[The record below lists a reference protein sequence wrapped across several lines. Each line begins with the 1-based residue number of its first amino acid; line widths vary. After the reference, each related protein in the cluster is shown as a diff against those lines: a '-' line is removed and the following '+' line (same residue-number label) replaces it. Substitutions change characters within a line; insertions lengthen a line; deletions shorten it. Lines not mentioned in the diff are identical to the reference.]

1 MLATQTPDMPPEATD
16 VKQIKEKLAQSLK
29 ALQKRYVTSDA
40 VVTSED
46 GDANLLCCALEAI
59 FIHGIKAKFIRSEA
73 GGRNRK
79 PDRGGLPQPFFWSLL
94 KTVTHRD
101 VITELEKISFV
112 GTDVGRCRAWLR
124 LALNHGLL
132 ECYLASLFREDS
144 QLRAHYQPSALLLNA
159 EEREVLLSYLQG
171 LASLTF
177 SLSYKSAVLN
187 EWTTTPLAL
196 AGLCPLSQADLLDL
210 PLNGGDH
217 STSRSVCKEVWDTAS
232 QSSGSSDALDLQR
245 GCPVSMGRSSGV
257 FQSDR
262 TGIHSSNLSLDT
274 TGSSQLSSSLS
285 SDSLLQ
291 GQDPRSPTGE
301 QWSSCDLETPINVS
315 IRRPQKDLL
324 ADFRESGHCS
334 QDSMREDSF
343 VSSSGPDQFSE
354 IIFSGSDSES
364 QGPPTP
370 SQDPVDQLPNS
381 DSEPPP
387 TTPELLPSDEPPE
400 VCNGSSSDMPSS
412 ELSSDVLSSDV
423 QSSDVLSS
431 DVQSSDVLSS
441 DVQSSDVLSSDVQ
454 SSDVLSSDV
463 RPSDVLSSDVQSS
476 DKLSSELSSELSTD
490 KLSSVSEPV
499 EETPLAGVQDI
510 QEEKQTEITTSGT
523 PEHQSVRRSTSILS
537 RKLSSD
543 SLSHSHSWISED
555 DIYKPHLEEVPDS
568 DEVPPAALP
577 AETEAP
583 QSPPSVVHRRQIGL
597 SNPFRG
603 LLKLGHL
610 ERRGAMGIWRDYYC
624 ELSPFEFR
632 LYLNS
637 EERTCYDN
645 CSLLRCEDA
654 RITSSEG
661 RFELVFPGKR
671 VSLRAANRGEA
682 EDWVDRIV
690 EAVNKCRPAPRTDE
704 QWEVLQPTGENGVDD
719 RLVSSPSSAPSSPEK
734 GLTSSDMNG
743 GPETPPLQDV
753 DWTRTADLETDSIK
767 EAVLYLSIDPEAQTW
782 SPLVFSLSLEALKGF
797 RVQGGR
803 KLLRLTF
810 PIEDVRDIVPD
821 VSLGGPAFFKLLT
834 VRETLRLRAEN
845 QEEARSWR
853 ALIRGALDS
862 YLESGEEG
870 GSDGPTAARLGLSGN
885 LHRLVQHRLKEDG
898 ALLAHLCTVPSE
910 KGLDAQNFKCAG
922 CPQQIGPSQG
932 RSRLCEF
939 SGQYYCE
946 SCHSGETSIIPAR
959 MVHNWDLTQRE
970 VSKKAV
976 WLLVQ
981 VQHEPLLNLEQLN
994 PELVKHS
1001 ESMSQIHNLRERLRL
1016 LGDYVL
1022 TCRSGA
1028 SKSLQARMGQRTYL
1042 MESTHLYSV
1051 MDLRQIAEGQF
1062 ATFLLTLLDFA
1073 SSHVFHCDL
1082 CTQRGFICQ
1091 VCHSSDIIFPFQFGS
1106 TTRCKD
1112 CKAVFHLSCKTA
1124 GLPCPRCQR
1133 MKKYLERD
1141 LQD

>member
-112 GTDVGRCRAWLR
+112 STDVGRCRAWLR

-144 QLRAHYQPSALLLNA
+144 KLQAHYQPSALLLNA

-196 AGLCPLSQADLLDL
+196 AGLCPLSQADLLNL

-217 STSRSVCKEVWDTAS
+217 STSRSICKEVWDTAS

-245 GCPVSMGRSSGV
+245 GCPVSLGKSSGV
-257 FQSDR
+257 FQSGR
-262 TGIHSSNLSLDT
+262 TGLHSSNLSLDT

-291 GQDPRSPTGE
+291 GQDPRSPTAE

-315 IRRPQKDLL
+315 IRRPQKDSLT
-324 ADFRESGHCS
+324 DFRESGHCS
-334 QDSMREDSF
+334 QDSMHEDSF

-354 IIFSGSDSES
+354 NIFSGSDSET

-370 SQDPVDQLPNS
+370 SQDPMDLLPNS
-381 DSEPPP
+381 ASEPPL
-387 TTPELLPSDEPPE
+387 TSPELLSSDEPPE
-400 VCNGSSSDMPSS
+400 VWNGS
-412 ELSSDVLSSDV
+412 
-423 QSSDVLSS
+423 
-431 DVQSSDVLSS
+431 
-441 DVQSSDVLSSDVQ
+441 
-454 SSDVLSSDV
+454 
-463 RPSDVLSSDVQSS
+463 SS
-476 DKLSSELSSELSTD
+476 DKLSSD
-490 KLSSVSEPV
+490 KLSSDKLSSDGEPV
-499 EETPLAGVQDI
+499 EETPLAGVQEI
-510 QEEKQTEITTSGT
+510 QEEMQTEINTSGT
-523 PEHQSVRRSTSILS
+523 PGHQSVHRSTSILS

-555 DIYKPHLEEVPDS
+555 DIYKPHLEEVSDS

-577 AETEAP
+577 AETKAP

-610 ERRGAMGIWRDYYC
+610 ERRGAMGMWKDYYC

-632 LYLNS
+632 LYSNS

-690 EAVNKCRPAPRTDE
+690 EAVNKCRPASRTDE
-704 QWEVLQPTGENGVDD
+704 QWEVLQPTSENGVND
-719 RLVSSPSSAPSSPEK
+719 RLVSSPSSAPSSPER

-743 GPETPPLQDV
+743 GPETPPLQDM

-767 EAVLYLSIDPEAQTW
+767 EAVLYFSTDPEARTW
-782 SPLVFSLSLEALKGF
+782 SPLVFSLSLESLKGF
-797 RVQGGR
+797 RVQNGR

-810 PIEDVRDIVPD
+810 PIEDIRDIVPD

-834 VRETLRLRAEN
+834 IRETLRIRAEN

-862 YLESGEEG
+862 YLESGEDG
-870 GSDGPTAARLGLSGN
+870 GSDGPAAAQLESSGN

-898 ALLAHLCTVPSE
+898 VLLAHLCTVPSE

-946 SCHSGETSIIPAR
+946 SCHGGETSIIPSR
-959 MVHNWDLTQRE
+959 MLHNWDLTQRE

-994 PELVKHS
+994 PELVRHS
-1001 ESMSQIHNLRERLRL
+1001 ESMCQIHSLRERLRL
-1016 LGDYVL
+1016 LGDYLL

-1051 MDLRQIAEGQF
+1051 MDLRQIAEGHF
-1062 ATFLLTLLDFA
+1062 AAFLLTLLDFA

-1141 LQD
+1141 LHD

>member
-1 MLATQTPDMPPEATD
+1 MLATQTPEMPPEAKD

-59 FIHGIKAKFIRSEA
+59 FIHGIKTKFIRSEA

-79 PDRGGLPQPFFWSLL
+79 GDRGGLPQPFFWSLL

-144 QLRAHYQPSALLLNA
+144 KLRAHYQPSALLLNA

-196 AGLCPLSQADLLDL
+196 AGLCPLAQADHLDL

-217 STSRSVCKEVWDTAS
+217 PTSRPICKELWDTAS
-232 QSSGSSDALDLQR
+232 QSSGSSDALDVQR
-245 GCPVSMGRSSGV
+245 GCPVSLGRGSGV
-257 FQSDR
+257 LQSGR
-262 TGIHSSNLSLDT
+262 TAMHSSNLSLDT

-301 QWSSCDLETPINVS
+301 QWSSCDLDTPINVS
-315 IRRPQKDLL
+315 TKRPQKDLL
-324 ADFRESGHCS
+324 TDFRESGHCS

-343 VSSSGPDQFSE
+343 VSSTGPDQFSE
-354 IIFSGSDSES
+354 NAIFSGSDSEI
-364 QGPPTP
+364 QGPATP
-370 SQDPVDQLPNS
+370 SQDPADLLLSS
-381 DSEPPP
+381 DSEPQP
-387 TTPELLPSDEPPE
+387 TTPELLSSDEPPE
-400 VCNGSSSDMPSS
+400 VCNSASPEPPPDM
-412 ELSSDVLSSDV
+412 
-423 QSSDVLSS
+423 
-431 DVQSSDVLSS
+431 
-441 DVQSSDVLSSDVQ
+441 
-454 SSDVLSSDV
+454 
-463 RPSDVLSSDVQSS
+463 
-476 DKLSSELSSELSTD
+476 
-490 KLSSVSEPV
+490 LSSVGEPAEEMPATGVQESSEP
-499 EETPLAGVQDI
+499 I
-510 QEEKQTEITTSGT
+510 QEEKQAEKNSSEA
-523 PEHQSVRRSTSILS
+523 PAHQAARRSTSILS
-537 RKLSSD
+537 RELSSD

-555 DIYKPHLEEVPDS
+555 DIYKPHLEEVSDS
-568 DEVPPAALP
+568 DEAPPAAP
-577 AETEAP
+577 AAEIKAS

-632 LYLNS
+632 LYLNA
-637 EERTCYDN
+637 EERTCQEN

-661 RFELVFPGKR
+661 RFELAFPGKR
-671 VSLRAANRGEA
+671 VYLRAANRGEA
-682 EDWVDRIV
+682 EDWVDRIM
-690 EAVNKCRPAPRTDE
+690 EAVNKCRPAASRIDE
-704 QWEVLQPTGENGVDD
+704 QWEVLQPSGENGVDD
-719 RLVSSPSSAPSSPEK
+719 RLVSSPSSAPSSPERS
-734 GLTSSDMNG
+734 LTSSDMNG
-743 GPETPPLQDV
+743 GPEAPPLQEF
-753 DWTRTADLETDSIK
+753 DWTRTADLETDAIK
-767 EAVLYLSIDPEAQTW
+767 EAVLYFSTDPEARTW

-797 RVQGGR
+797 RVQDGR
-803 KLLRLTF
+803 KLLRLTH
-810 PIEDVRDIVPD
+810 PIEGIRDVVPD

-845 QEEARSWR
+845 TEEARSWR

-862 YLESGEEG
+862 YLESGE
-870 GSDGPTAARLGLSGN
+870 DGPAEAHPGMSGN

-898 ALLAHLCTVPSE
+898 ALLVHLCTVPSE
-910 KGLDAQNFKCAG
+910 KGLDTQNFKCAG
-922 CPQQIGPSQG
+922 CPQQIGPSLG

-946 SCHSGETSIIPAR
+946 SCHGGETSVIPSR

-970 VSKKAV
+970 VSKKAIQ
-976 WLLVQ
+976 LLDQ
-981 VQHEPLLNLEQLN
+981 VQQEPLLNLEQLN

-1001 ESMSQIHNLRERLRL
+1001 ECMAQIHSLRERLRL
-1016 LGDYVL
+1016 LGDYLL

-1028 SKSLQARMGQRTYL
+1028 CKSLQARMGQRTYL
-1042 MESTHLYSV
+1042 MESSHLYSV
-1051 MDLRQIAEGQF
+1051 MDLRQIAEGQY
-1062 ATFLLTLLDFA
+1062 AAFLLTLLDYA
-1073 SSHVFHCDL
+1073 SNHVFHCDL

-1091 VCHSSDIIFPFQFGS
+1091 ICHSSDIIFPFQFGS

-1133 MKKYLERD
+1133 MKRYLERD

>member
-1 MLATQTPDMPPEATD
+1 MLATQTPDMPPEAAD

-144 QLRAHYQPSALLLNA
+144 KLRAHYQPSALLLNA

-196 AGLCPLSQADLLDL
+196 AGLCPLAQADLLDL

-217 STSRSVCKEVWDTAS
+217 STSRSICKEVWDTAS

-245 GCPVSMGRSSGV
+245 GCPVSLGRSSGA
-257 FQSDR
+257 FQSGR
-262 TGIHSSNLSLDT
+262 TGLHSSNLSLDT

-324 ADFRESGHCS
+324 NDFRESGHCS

-354 IIFSGSDSES
+354 NIFSGSDSET

-381 DSEPPP
+381 DSEPPLS
-387 TTPELLPSDEPPE
+387 TPELLSSDELPE
-400 VCNGSSSDMPSS
+400 VCNGSSSDRLSS
-412 ELSSDVLSSDV
+412 EML
-423 QSSDVLSS
+423 
-431 DVQSSDVLSS
+431 
-441 DVQSSDVLSSDVQ
+441 
-454 SSDVLSSDV
+454 
-463 RPSDVLSSDVQSS
+463 PSEMLPS
-476 DKLSSELSSELSTD
+476 DKLSSD
-490 KLSSVSEPV
+490 GEPV
-499 EETPLAGVQDI
+499 EEMPLAVVQEI
-510 QEEKQTEITTSGT
+510 QEEKQTENNTSGT
-523 PEHQSVRRSTSILS
+523 PGHQSVHRSTSILS

-543 SLSHSHSWISED
+543 SLSHSHSWISEE
-555 DIYKPHLEEVPDS
+555 DIYKPHLEEVSDS
-568 DEVPPAALP
+568 DEVPPAAPP
-577 AETEAP
+577 AETKAP
-583 QSPPSVVHRRQIGL
+583 QPPPSVVHRRQIGL

-610 ERRGAMGIWRDYYC
+610 ERRSAMGMWKEYYC

-632 LYLNS
+632 LYSNS
-637 EERTCYDN
+637 EERTCHDN

-661 RFELVFPGKR
+661 RFELLFPGKR
-671 VSLRAANRGEA
+671 VTLRAANRGEA

-704 QWEVLQPTGENGVDD
+704 QWEVLQPAGENGVDD

-767 EAVLYLSIDPEAQTW
+767 EAVLYFSTDPEARTW

-797 RVQGGR
+797 RVQNGR

-810 PIEDVRDIVPD
+810 PIEDIRDIVPD

-834 VRETLRLRAEN
+834 IRETLRLRAEN

-862 YLESGEEG
+862 YLESGEDG
-870 GSDGPTAARLGLSGN
+870 GSDGPAAAQLGLSGN

-922 CPQQIGPSQG
+922 CPQQIGPSQA

-946 SCHSGETSIIPAR
+946 SCHGGETSIIPSR
-959 MVHNWDLTQRE
+959 MLHNWDLTQRE

-1001 ESMSQIHNLRERLRL
+1001 ESMSQIHSLRERLRL
-1016 LGDYVL
+1016 LGEYLL

-1062 ATFLLTLLDFA
+1062 AAFLLTLLDFA